1 MLRSHFFTHIYKCSR
16 KKCCIG
22 FKFRAYGRLA
32 EMKKKQN
39 ADKMK
44 IYNVS
49 QGAERKQ
56 VLEKGNVWTRP
67 TMSMELKS
75 QYHREHS
82 KREFR
87 KRLKEYEN

>member
-1 MLRSHFFTHIYKCSR
+1 ME
-16 KKCCIG
+16 
-22 FKFRAYGRLA
+22 FKTFAYRRLE

-39 ADKMK
+39 ADKLK
-44 IYNVS
+44 IYNAS
-49 QGAERKQ
+49 HGAERKQ

-75 QYHREHS
+75 QYHREQS

-87 KRLKEYEN
+87 KRLQEYEN